1 MSTAHDF
8 GGHKTLLIIMDG
20 WGLNKD
26 YEGNAITRAKTPN
39 YDKLWQD
46 YPTATLEASGEA
58 VGLPEGQMGTS
69 EVNHFTIGAGKIVFQ
84 DLVRIN
90 HAIDDGSFGQNGA
103 LIETLDHVKNK
114 QSTLH
119 LMGLLSDGGVHSH
132 LNHFT
137 ALIKAAKAAGVKEV
151 CVHAFTDGRDTG
163 PQSSLGY
170 IQALEAEMAK
180 IGVGEIVSL
189 IGRYYAMDRDHNWD
203 RTNLAYHLLTERD
216 GEKFSSATKAAQA
229 SHQAGVTDE
238 FIKPSVIDS
247 KLGDRAIISAGDGLI
262 FVNFRNDRPRQ
273 LTETFLKHD
282 LDNLCFTTMTRYNP
296 FFNTRVMFEP
306 QDIELC
312 LGQVISEAKLKQV
325 RITETEKFAHMTY
338 FLNCKHEEPFEGE
351 DRVMFDSYSDIPTH
365 DHRPEMRVHDISK
378 ELIGQLERG
387 DHQVIFTNLCNPDM
401 VGHTGNIP
409 AAIAACEAVDGA
421 LGEIIPVALANNY
434 TVLLTADHGNADEML
449 DEETGEVITSHSLN
463 PVPFILISEHF
474 SELKRRSGLLIDIA
488 PTILS
493 LLDLPKPQGMAGE
506 SFI

>member
-1 MSTAHDF
+1 MSKTTDF
-8 GGHKTLLIIMDG
+8 NGQKTMLIVLDG

-26 YEGNAITRAKTPN
+26 YEGNAITRAKTPTF
-39 YDKLWQD
+39 DRLWQE
-46 YPTATLEASGEA
+46 YSTATLEASGES

-90 HAIDDGSFGQNGA
+90 HAIDNEDFAHNKA
-103 LIETLDHVKNK
+103 LKATLEHVKKND
-114 QSTLH
+114 STLH

-132 LNHFT
+132 LNHFV
-137 ALIKAAKAAGVKEV
+137 ALLKAAKLAGVQQV
-151 CVHAFTDGRDTG
+151 CVHAFSDGRDTA

-170 IQALEAEMAK
+170 IQALESEMEK
-180 IGVGEIVSL
+180 IGIGEIVSL
-189 IGRYYAMDRDHNWD
+189 VGRYYAMDRDHNWD

-216 GEKFSSATKAAQA
+216 GEKFSSATKAATA
-229 SHQAGVTDE
+229 SHQAGITDE
-238 FIKPSVIDS
+238 FIKPCVIET
-247 KLGDRAIISAGDGLI
+247 KLGDKAKVQPGDGLV

-282 LDNLCFTTMTRYNP
+282 LENLFFTTMTRYNP
-296 FFNTRVMFEP
+296 FFKTHVMFDP
-306 QDIELC
+306 QDVELC
-312 LGQVISEAKLKQV
+312 LGQVISEAGLKQV

-365 DHRPEMRVHDISK
+365 DHRPEMRVHDIAK
-378 ELIGQLERG
+378 EIVGQLERG
-387 DHQVIFTNLCNPDM
+387 DHQAIFTNLCNPDM

-409 AAIAACEAVDGA
+409 AAIAACEAVDQA
-421 LGEIIPVALANNY
+421 LATIIPVALANDY
-434 TVLLTADHGNADEML
+434 TVLLTADHGNADKML

-463 PVPFILISEHF
+463 PVPLILISKHF
-474 SELKRRSGLLIDIA
+474 SELKRRSGLLIDLA
-488 PTILS
+488 PTIISMLG
-493 LLDLPKPQGMAGE
+493 LEKPQGMTGE